1 MQRNQDIR
9 IRLFS
14 RFSVVAQMLLF
25 FIFLTLSLTTNYSK
39 NDNSFIS
46 AYSQPKAYDEKN
58 LAAYTSLDTIN
69 PPISDG
75 SSKQQQNLLVIS
87 SNNLVKEAS
96 KYELTFRTQTS
107 GTIAFIELKFP
118 PGFQLGNVN
127 LIERSGIESPLF
139 FSTTTTSLAN
149 GIIRLKVDPAQTIGA
164 ENIIKL
170 DFGNIINSH
179 VSGNNY
185 QVTITTKDAKN
196 NIIDGP
202 VVSAPFGLKENT
214 YAEITTED
222 YDSTSANE
230 DNSINESTTAEE
242 SDDKI
247 IVGELKEDDGVTK
260 DLILGVPPVDK
271 DSVRNIVE
279 AVLPCKPGET
289 AVVGGYEVI
298 SNANERPENNAVK
311 VFVECVTL

>member
-14 RFSVVAQMLLF
+14 RFSVAAQILLF

-58 LAAYTSLDTIN
+58 LAAYTSLDTSN

-75 SSKQQQNLLVIS
+75 SSKQQQNLLVTS

-96 KYELTFRTQTS
+96 KYELTFRTQTR

-127 LIERSGIESPLF
+127 LIDRSGIEPPLF
-139 FSTTTTSLAN
+139 FSTTTASLAN

-179 VSGNNY
+179 VPGNNY
-185 QVTITTKDAKN
+185 HVAITTKDTKN

-202 VVSAPFGLKENT
+202 AASAPFGLKENMD
-214 YAEITTED
+214 AEITTEN
-222 YDSTSANE
+222 SANK
-230 DNSINESTTAEE
+230 DNSIKESTAAEE
-242 SDDKI
+242 SNDRI
-247 IVGELKEDDGVTK
+247 IVGELNEDDGVTK
-260 DLILGVPPVDK
+260 DLILGAPSVDK

-279 AVLPCKPGET
+279 AVIPCKPGET

-298 SNANERPENNAVK
+298 TNTNERPENNAVK